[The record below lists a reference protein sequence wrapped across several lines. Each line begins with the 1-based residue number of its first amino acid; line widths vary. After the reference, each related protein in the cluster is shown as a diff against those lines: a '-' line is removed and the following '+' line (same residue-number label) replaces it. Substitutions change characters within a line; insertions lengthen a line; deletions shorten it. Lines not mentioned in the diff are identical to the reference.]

1 MDYGLTAVLLVQG
14 VIVILLTFNL
24 RTGRETNREVGKIN
38 GGLGKLSVWA
48 LEHEKKDDERY
59 ENEREARRD
68 LWGTV
73 NDLKKKASG
82 G

>member
-1 MDYGLTAVLLVQG
+1 MDYGLTAILLIQG
-14 VIVILLTFNL
+14 VVVVLLTFNL
-24 RTGRETNREVGKIN
+24 RTGRETNREVGKLN

-48 LEHEKKDDERY
+48 LEHEKKDDERH

-73 NDLKKKASG
+73 NELKKKAG
-82 G
+82 EG

>member
-1 MDYGLTAVLLVQG
+1 MDYGLTTILLVQG
-14 VIVILLTFNL
+14 LIVVLLTFNL
-24 RTGRETNREVGKIN
+24 KTGRETNREVGKIN